1 METEAVFH
9 TTADTICC
17 HFHILLI
24 RSNLSMCRHHGYP
37 SIGCWS
43 WACFGYS
50 FSLGQNKSPDCKFSW
65 CYRHVFIVMW
75 FTPFLVIQA
84 IGNPSFFGY
93 LRVTQMIISF
103 AIWINLIPM
112 FQCIFFDD
120 SLSLFALES
129 MSFVQHITFFLVI
142 NLVMIQLWT
151 FFLDGSRNS
160 FRRHNL
166 DKESINIWLKG
177 HSTLFD
183 VTKTYFENFML

>member
-129 MSFVQHITFFLVI
+129 ISFVVQHITYFFWSLIWWWFNYEHFFLTGLETASGGI
-142 NLVMIQLWT
+142 ILIKNQ
-151 FFLDGSRNS
+151 
-160 FRRHNL
+160 
-166 DKESINIWLKG
+166 
-177 HSTLFD
+177 STSD
-183 VTKTYFENFML
+183 